1 MADVLYI
8 SYDGLTDPLGQS
20 QVLPYIIGLN
30 RKGFSFVLL
39 TCEKREN
46 YIRNK
51 DTINKIIEGLEIR
64 WEPNFYTKNPPIF
77 STVYDYWKLK
87 LKAHF
92 LYKTEKFKLV
102 HCRSYIP
109 SMIGLRMQEKYNVK
123 FLFDMRGF
131 WADERVDGGLWDLNK
146 IIYRQV
152 YKFFKSKEKAF
163 LENADHIVSLTHA
176 GKNEIKMWKNIIK
189 DNLPIS
195 IIPCCVDTDLF
206 NNDRVSESKLTEA
219 RQSLGIMSGESVI
232 TYLGSIGTWYLLDEM
247 LAFFKVYLTKKP
259 NSKFLFITPDSAEFI
274 VTSASKMGIR
284 SGSIITVSS
293 DRADVPV
300 YASVGEF
307 SLFFI
312 KPAYSK
318 KSSSPTK
325 QGELMALGI
334 PIICNANVGDTDMI
348 VNDYKSGLIVNNF
361 NDYEYDKTISELDL
375 IKFESKKL
383 RSGAIDY
390 FSLEKGIASYNE
402 IYKSLIN

>member
-1 MADVLYI
+1 MTDVLYI

-20 QVLPYIIGLN
+20 QILPYIIGLN
-30 RKGFSFVLL
+30 KKGFSFVLL
-39 TCEKREN
+39 TCEKRDAYN
-46 YIRNK
+46 KNK
-51 DTINKIIEGLEIR
+51 DIINKIIEGLGIR
-64 WEPNFYTKNPPIF
+64 WEPIFYTKKPAVF

-87 LKAHF
+87 LKANV

-131 WADERVDGGLWDLNK
+131 WADERVDGALWDLNK

-206 NNDRVSESKLTEA
+206 SNERVSESKLTEA
-219 RQSLGIMSGESVI
+219 RQSLGIESGESVI

-247 LAFFKVYLTKKP
+247 LAFFKVY
-259 NSKFLFITPDSAEFI
+259 
-274 VTSASKMGIR
+274 
-284 SGSIITVSS
+284 
-293 DRADVPV
+293 
-300 YASVGEF
+300 
-307 SLFFI
+307 
-312 KPAYSK
+312 
-318 KSSSPTK
+318 
-325 QGELMALGI
+325 
-334 PIICNANVGDTDMI
+334 
-348 VNDYKSGLIVNNF
+348 
-361 NDYEYDKTISELDL
+361 
-375 IKFESKKL
+375 
-383 RSGAIDY
+383 
-390 FSLEKGIASYNE
+390 
-402 IYKSLIN
+402 

>member
-1 MADVLYI
+1 
-8 SYDGLTDPLGQS
+8 
-20 QVLPYIIGLN
+20 
-30 RKGFSFVLL
+30 
-39 TCEKREN
+39 
-46 YIRNK
+46 
-51 DTINKIIEGLEIR
+51 
-64 WEPNFYTKNPPIF
+64 
-77 STVYDYWKLK
+77 
-87 LKAHF
+87 
-92 LYKTEKFKLV
+92 
-102 HCRSYIP
+102 
-109 SMIGLRMQEKYNVK
+109 
-123 FLFDMRGF
+123 
-131 WADERVDGGLWDLNK
+131 
-146 IIYRQV
+146 
-152 YKFFKSKEKAF
+152 
-163 LENADHIVSLTHA
+163 
-176 GKNEIKMWKNIIK
+176 MWKNIIK

-259 NSKFLFITPDSAEFI
+259 NSKFLFITRDSAEFI
-274 VTSASKMGIR
+274 VTSASKMGIPNGR
-284 SGSIITVSS
+284 ILTVSS

-334 PIICNANVGDTDMI
+334 PIICNANVGDTDII
-348 VNDYKSGLIVNNF
+348 VNNYKSGSIVNNF
-361 NDYEYDKTISELDL
+361 NDYEYDKTISELEL

>member
-1 MADVLYI
+1 MSDVLYI

-20 QVLPYIIGLN
+20 QVLPYVMGLN
-30 RKGFSFVLL
+30 KKGYSLVLL
-39 TCEKREN
+39 TCEKRGM
-46 YIRNK
+46 YSKNK
-51 DTINKIIEGLEIR
+51 DIVNKIIEGLDIQ
-64 WEPNFYTKNPPIF
+64 WEPIFYTKKPPIL
-77 STVYDYWKLK
+77 STIYDYWRLK
-87 LKAHF
+87 VKSNS

-109 SMIGLRMQEKYNVK
+109 SMIGLWMQKKYDVK

-131 WADERVDGGLWDLNK
+131 WADERVDGGLWDLDK
-146 IIYRQV
+146 KIYRQV

-163 LENADHIVSLTHA
+163 LESADHIVSLTHA
-176 GKNEIKMWKNIIK
+176 GKHEIEMWENIIK

-195 IIPCCVDTDLF
+195 VIPCCVDTDLF
-206 NNDRVSESKLTEA
+206 NNFSVSESNLFQV
-219 RQSLGIMSGESVI
+219 RQSLGIHPGESVI

-247 LAFFKVYLTKKP
+247 LAFFKVYLKKKP
-259 NSKFLFITPDSAEFI
+259 NSKFLFITRDSADLI
-274 VTSASKMGIR
+274 VTSAINMGIP
-284 SGSIITVSS
+284 SGSIVTVSS
-293 DRADVPV
+293 DRADVPT
-300 YASVGEF
+300 YASVGDY

-312 KPAYSK
+312 KPAFSK

-334 PIICNANVGDTDMI
+334 PIICNSNVGDTDII
-348 VNDYKSGLIVNNF
+348 VNKYKSGLIVNNF

-375 IKFESKKL
+375 IKFESEQL

-402 IYKSLIN
+402 IYKSLID